1 MRRGLAILL
10 ALGAEEG
17 AKNGGLGVSQ
27 VARLVGREKS
37 QVSRS
42 LKVLEEFGVVERDA
56 ETRGYRLGWR
66 LFALAGQA
74 GDPSLL
80 DAGPPLLLRLVDELG
95 ETAHLSVLQGAE
107 VLTVLSESPNRAVQA
122 AGWTGRTVPA
132 YCTSSGQALLFDF
145 ERSELEALLAE
156 VEFDCAGPRAPRDL
170 DDLFGRISAARDRGF
185 ALVDEEFEPGLVAV
199 AAPVR
204 DFSGGVVAAINV
216 SAPKFRFG
224 SRLEAAGEAVQA
236 VASQL
241 SARLGSPAANGG
253 TKR

>member
-1 MRRGLAILL
+1 LRRGLAILL

-37 QVSRS
+37 QDSRS

-80 DAGPPLLLRLVDELG
+80 DAGPPLLRRLVDELG